1 MDRVTEAYHPQPLSE
16 IKTFR
21 VQGHHFYC
29 VIWPLTYKYT
39 DILRR
44 LTPLQSLSHGPYAK

>member
-39 DILRR
+39 DILQR
-44 LTPLQSLSHGPYAK
+44 LTPLQSLSYCPYAK